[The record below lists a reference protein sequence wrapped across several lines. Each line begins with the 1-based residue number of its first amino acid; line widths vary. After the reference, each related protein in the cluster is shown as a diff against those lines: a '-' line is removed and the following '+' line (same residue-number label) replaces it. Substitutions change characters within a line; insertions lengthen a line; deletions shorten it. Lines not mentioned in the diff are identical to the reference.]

1 MAESSDFPVWD
12 EQNFD
17 AEVLRQPGLAVVDF
31 WSEGCIPCKQLTRV
45 LAQVAAEIPQG
56 VRIGTVKV
64 NDNPA
69 LAERF
74 DVRASPTLLFVK
86 DGAVLE
92 TRTGVDRRQ
101 VLKKLIET
109 HA

>member
-1 MAESSDFPVWD
+1 MAEGEFAVWN

-31 WSEGCIPCKQLTRV
+31 WTENCVPCKQLTRV
-45 LAQVAAEIPQG
+45 LAQLSTEIPVG

-64 NDNPA
+64 NDNPD
-69 LAERF
+69 LAARF
-74 DVRASPTLLFVK
+74 GVRASPTLLFFR
-86 DGAVLE
+86 DGALVD

-101 VLKKLIET
+101 VLKKLVET

>member
-1 MAESSDFPVWD
+1 MADGEFAVWN

-31 WSEGCIPCKQLTRV
+31 WTENCVPCKQLARA
-45 LAQVAAEIPQG
+45 LAQLSAEIPAG
-56 VRIGTVKV
+56 VRIGTIKV
-64 NDNPA
+64 NDNPD
-69 LAERF
+69 LAARYG
-74 DVRASPTLLFVK
+74 VQASPTLLFFK
-86 DGAVLE
+86 DGALVD

-101 VLKKLIET
+101 VLKKLVET

>member
-1 MAESSDFPVWD
+1 MIENDFTVWN

-17 AEVLRQPGLAVVDF
+17 AEVLKQPGLAVVDF
-31 WSEGCIPCKQLTRV
+31 WSESCVPCRQLTRV
-45 LAQVAAEIPQG
+45 LAQLANEIPPG

-64 NDNPA
+64 NDNPT
-69 LAERF
+69 LVERF
-74 DVRASPTLLFVK
+74 AVRASPTLLFIK
-86 DGAVLE
+86 NGAVVE

-101 VLKKLIET
+101 VLKKLVET

>member
-1 MAESSDFPVWD
+1 MTDSNFAVWT
-12 EQNFD
+12 EGNFD
-17 AEVLRQPGLAVVDF
+17 TEVLKQPGLAVVDF
-31 WSEGCIPCKQLTRV
+31 WSQNCIPCKQLKRV
-45 LAQVAAEIPQG
+45 LTQLATEIPAS

-64 NDNPA
+64 NDNPD

-74 DVRASPTLLFVK
+74 GVRASPTLLFFK
-86 DGAVLE
+86 DGALVE

-101 VLKKLIET
+101 VLKKLVEI

>member
-1 MAESSDFPVWD
+1 MIESDFIVWD

-17 AEVLRQPGLAVVDF
+17 AEVLKRPGLAVVDF
-31 WSEGCIPCKQLTRV
+31 WSQGCVPCKQLTRV
-45 LAQVAAEIPQG
+45 LTQLAAEIPQG

-64 NDNPA
+64 NDNPT
-69 LAERF
+69 LAARF
-74 DVRASPTLLFVK
+74 AVRASPTLLFFK
-86 DGAVLE
+86 DGALVE

-101 VLKKLIET
+101 VLKKLIEM